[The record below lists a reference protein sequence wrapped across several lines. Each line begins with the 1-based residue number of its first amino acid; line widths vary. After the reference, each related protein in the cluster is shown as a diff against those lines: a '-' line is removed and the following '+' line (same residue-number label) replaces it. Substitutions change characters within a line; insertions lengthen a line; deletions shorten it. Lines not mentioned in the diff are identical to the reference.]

1 MEPGCEEELPGAVGL
16 QRRGQGTILLLQ
28 GTARRFPAIH
38 LSHTCPEEWVRW
50 EYLQK
55 VGKTPPFPAK
65 ITSIPLKWPV
75 VVPMHRELPGE
86 GTLLPHCTCHCA
98 ARFFQIYPSLAV

>member
-28 GTARRFPAIH
+28 GTARQFPAIH

-65 ITSIPLKWPV
+65 ITSTPLKWPV
-75 VVPMHRELPGE
+75 VVPMHRGATWGGDTPA
-86 GTLLPHCTCHCA
+86 TLHVPLRC
-98 ARFFQIYPSLAV
+98 QIFSDLS